1 MADFAE
7 IGSDYTER
15 WLEGVLDEHRHQ
27 QQKATAYDVGRCRN
41 CETKTDDGRNYC
53 TEECRDDHQAR
64 IASDK
69 RNGKYRGG

>member
-15 WLEGVLDEHRHQ
+15 WLEGVLD
-27 QQKATAYDVGRCRN
+27 
-41 CETKTDDGRNYC
+41 
-53 TEECRDDHQAR
+53 DHQAR